1 MTGAMAIEATIS
13 LRMDASPLVGR
24 ERIRL
29 LQAVAREGSISA
41 GARAV
46 GISYKAAWDA
56 LDAMANLF
64 GQPLL
69 ETRAGG
75 ATGGGAQLTQ
85 AGVKLIEAFHRMEA
99 EMARVLRLI
108 EPELSG
114 TGLTPLNLMSG
125 FLMKTSARN
134 ALRGTITRISRDVL
148 SAEVAVQVS
157 GETTIHASVTME
169 SLKEL
174 GLVEGREAVV
184 LIKAPFVMVARDE
197 PGLHV
202 SARNCIAGR
211 VLRCEHSPL
220 QAEVVM
226 DIGDGKT
233 LAASITAASAQAI
246 GLAQGS
252 AVRALFDSSHVILA
266 VD

>member
-1 MTGAMAIEATIS
+1 MTLEATIA
-13 LRMDASPLVGR
+13 LRTESSSLVGR

-75 ATGGGAQLTQ
+75 AAGGGAQLTQ

-99 EMARVLRLI
+99 ELARVLRMI

-134 ALRGTITRISRDVL
+134 ALRGTIARITRDVL

-157 GETTIHASVTME
+157 GETTIHASLTME
-169 SLKEL
+169 SVKEL

-184 LIKAPFVMVARDE
+184 LIKAPFVMLARDE
-197 PGLHV
+197 PGLQV
-202 SARNCIAGR
+202 SARNSIAGR
-211 VLRCEHSPL
+211 VLRCEQSPL
-220 QAEVVM
+220 QAEVVIE
-226 DIGDGKT
+226 IGDGKT
-233 LAASITAASAQAI
+233 IAASITAASATAMGI
-246 GLAQGS
+246 APGLP
-252 AVRALFDSSHVILA
+252 VRALFDASHVILA